1 MYNQMV
7 RTRRTTQL
15 EILEIS
21 TYIWDRE
28 ARRSPED
35 KGESEAA
42 GRSTVAAKSSKEF
55 PQCNSK
61 PEPKIDVFASEKL

>member
-7 RTRRTTQL
+7 RTRRTTQ
-15 EILEIS
+15 LEIS

-42 GRSTVAAKSSKEF
+42 GRSTVAAESSKEF

-61 PEPKIDVFASEKL
+61 PEPKIYVFASEKL

>member
-7 RTRRTTQL
+7 RTRRTTQ
-15 EILEIS
+15 LEIS

-61 PEPKIDVFASEKL
+61 PEPKIDVFASEKI